1 MAVTIL
7 LRFIMKQFFF
17 GEMNDMHYKYRKSF
31 GKLNDTNPRLFY
43 FI

>member
-7 LRFIMKQFFF
+7 LHFIMKQVFLFFF
-17 GEMNDMHYKYRKSF
+17 GDMNYKYRKSF